1 MKIKLAILHSDISY
15 LQRLSSA
22 LEMKYGD
29 KLSLYSFTDLA
40 IALSALPKE
49 RIDVFLADDSFKIEP
64 AQLPPKCGFAY
75 FVDSP
80 EMDTVNGCKAICKFQ
95 RTELMYKQILGVF
108 SEALGDLSIRN
119 VYSESTKVIIF
130 SSPCGGTGTSTLAA
144 ACSAHFAGI
153 GKRSLYLNF
162 ERFGEADIYFSAE
175 GTANMSD
182 VVYAAKS
189 GRGNLPIKLE
199 SCVKQDN
206 CGVYYFSAA
215 KVALDIMELTAEE
228 KKKLISA
235 LIYSNHYDYII
246 IDMDFDLE
254 KQTLSLFHQAHMLVW
269 VSDGLL
275 SSNRK
280 IARAYAALSVLEQN
294 EQNPLSERVCTI
306 QNKYSSTL
314 GDTVSG
320 LELRSAGLVPKIR
333 HKVDERIIVP
343 ISASGTFDAILM
355 G

>member
-1 MKIKLAILHSDISY
+1 MKIKLAILHSDASY
-15 LQRLSSA
+15 LYRLSSV
-22 LEMKYGD
+22 LEMKYND
-29 KLSLYSFTDLA
+29 KLALYSFTDLE
-40 IALSALPKE
+40 IALSALSKE
-49 RIDVFLADDSFKIEP
+49 RIDVFLADDSFKIDP
-64 AQLPPKCGFAY
+64 AQIPPKCGFAY

-80 EMDTVNGCKAICKFQ
+80 EVDSVNGCKAICKFQ
-95 RTELMYKQILGVF
+95 RTELMYKEILGVF
-108 SEALGDLSIRN
+108 SEALGDLSVRN
-119 VYSESTKVIIF
+119 IYSESTKVIIF

-144 ACSAHFAGI
+144 ACAAHFAGI

-162 ERFGEADIYFSAE
+162 ERFGEADTYFMAE

-182 VVYAAKS
+182 VVYAVKS

-199 SCVKQDN
+199 SCVKQDA

-215 KVALDIMELTAEE
+215 KVALDVMELTAEE
-228 KKKLISA
+228 KQKLISA
-235 LIYSNHYDYII
+235 LVCSNYYDCII

-254 KQTLSLFHQAHMLVW
+254 KQTLSLFHRAHMLVW

-280 IARAYAALSVLEQN
+280 IERAYAALSILEHN

-306 QNKYSSTL
+306 QNKYNDVL
-314 GDTVSG
+314 GDTVSS
-320 LELRSAGLVPKIR
+320 LKLRSAGLIPKIR
-333 HKVDERIIVP
+333 HKVDERIIIP
-343 ISASGTFDAILM
+343 ISASGTFDTILM